1 LPVAG
6 LVLLIAV
13 AWAAG
18 MGRQLSLAAIAENR
32 AMLKDFTAQ
41 HWFAAIAIFASAYI
55 AIVALSVPGAAVMS
69 ILGGFLFGWWV
80 SAPVTAISATIGGTI
95 VFHVVKTSL
104 GETLAERAGPT
115 ARKLQQGFAA
125 DAFNYLL
132 FLRLVP
138 VFPFFLVN
146 AVAGI
151 CRVNVW
157 TFIAATIIGIAPAAV
172 IFAFVGQGLDGVIAD
187 RERAFNECVAA
198 KGAANCSFDFDA
210 SHLLTPEL
218 MLALAAL
225 GVLALIPAIFK
236 FVKARKKRP

>member
-1 LPVAG
+1 VAG

-13 AWAAG
+13 AWG
-18 MGRQLSLAAIAENR
+18 SGLGHQLSLAAIAENR
-32 AMLKDFTAQ
+32 SALKDFTAQ
-41 HWFAAIAIFASAYI
+41 HWFAAIAIFAAAYI

-80 SAPVTAISATIGGTI
+80 SAPLTALSATIGAII
-95 VFHVVKTSL
+95 VFHVVKTSF
-104 GETLAERAGPT
+104 GEALAERAGPT

-151 CRVNVW
+151 CRVNLL
-157 TFIAATIIGIAPAAV
+157 TFIAATVIGIAPAAL

-187 RERAFNECVAA
+187 RERAFNTCVAA
-198 KGAANCSFDFDA
+198 KGAANCSFDLDA
-210 SHLLTPEL
+210 SHLLTPGL

-225 GVLALIPAIFK
+225 GILALIPAIFK